1 MRLEDKIKELIKNK
15 IEELGYELFK
25 VEIGREWGTKT
36 LTIFIKKEDRGI
48 NLKDCE
54 TVSKAIEPILDE
66 SDIIKEKYYLIVSSP
81 GI

>member
-1 MRLEDKIKELIKNK
+1 MRLEDKVKGLIKDK
-15 IEELGYELFK
+15 IEELGYELVK

-36 LTIFIKKEDRGI
+36 LSIFIDKEGGI

-54 TVSKAIEPILDE
+54 IVSKSIEPILDE
-66 SDIIKEKYYLIVSSP
+66 ADLFKEKYYLIVSSP